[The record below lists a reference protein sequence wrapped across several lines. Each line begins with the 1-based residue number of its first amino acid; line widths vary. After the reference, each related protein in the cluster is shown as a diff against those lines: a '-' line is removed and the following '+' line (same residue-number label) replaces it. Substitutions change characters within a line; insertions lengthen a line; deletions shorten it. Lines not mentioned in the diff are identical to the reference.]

1 MLDYRFSP
9 VGHHCLSL
17 LAYLVRVYASFM
29 SQIHVELLTAEQWA
43 RARELRLASL
53 RDSAHAF
60 GGNLETESVENEA
73 QWRAKFENLN
83 YLVASVDG
91 VDSAIMTVENLKGD
105 FAATAWVGGCW
116 SSPDYRG
123 VGLLKA
129 MMKFVDEHAKEKG
142 WQRQGLGVW
151 EDNYPAIAAYEK
163 LGFVAMGEP
172 KLSTRVANKFYIRM
186 IREAA
191 NL

>member
-1 MLDYRFSP
+1 
-9 VGHHCLSL
+9 
-17 LAYLVRVYASFM
+17 M
-29 SQIHVELLTAEQWA
+29 SQIKVELLNADQWA
-43 RARELRLASL
+43 RARELRLDSL
-53 RDSAHAF
+53 RDSAYAF
-60 GGNLETESVENEA
+60 GGNLETESA
-73 QWRAKFENLN
+73 QSESEWRAKFENLN

-91 VDSAIMTVENLKGD
+91 VDSAIMTVENLKSD

-123 VGLLKA
+123 VGLLRA
-129 MMKFVDEHAKEKG
+129 MMNFVDEHAKEKG

-172 KLSTRVANKFYIRM
+172 KPSTRVNNKFYIRM

>member
-1 MLDYRFSP
+1 
-9 VGHHCLSL
+9 
-17 LAYLVRVYASFM
+17 M
-29 SQIHVELLTAEQWA
+29 SQIKVELLTADQWA
-43 RARELRLASL
+43 RARELRLDSL
-53 RDSAHAF
+53 RDSAYAF
-60 GGNLETESVENEA
+60 GGNLETESA
-73 QWRAKFENLN
+73 QSEFEWRAKFENLS

-123 VGLLKA
+123 VGLLRA

-186 IREAA
+186 IREVV

>member
-1 MLDYRFSP
+1 
-9 VGHHCLSL
+9 
-17 LAYLVRVYASFM
+17 M
-29 SQIHVELLTAEQWA
+29 SQIKVELLTADQWA
-43 RARELRLASL
+43 RARELRLDSL

-105 FAATAWVGGCW
+105 FDATAWVGGCW
-116 SSPDYRG
+116 SSPEYRG

>member
-1 MLDYRFSP
+1 
-9 VGHHCLSL
+9 
-17 LAYLVRVYASFM
+17 M
-29 SQIHVELLTAEQWA
+29 SQIKIELLIAEQWA

-60 GGNLETESVENEA
+60 GGNLETESA
-73 QWRAKFENLN
+73 QSESEWRAKFENLN

-91 VDSAIMTVENLKGD
+91 VDSAIMTVENLRGD
-105 FAATAWVGGCW
+105 FEATARIGGCW
-116 SSPDYRG
+116 SSPEYRG
-123 VGLLKA
+123 VGLLRA
-129 MMKFVDEHAKEKG
+129 MMKFVDEHAQEKG

-151 EDNYPAIAAYEK
+151 EDNYSAIAAYEK
-163 LGFVAMGEP
+163 LDFVAMGEP
-172 KLSTRVANKFYIRM
+172 KPSTRVANKFFIRM

>member
-1 MLDYRFSP
+1 
-9 VGHHCLSL
+9 
-17 LAYLVRVYASFM
+17 M
-29 SQIHVELLTAEQWA
+29 SQIKVELLTAEQWA

-60 GGNLETESVENEA
+60 GGNLETESAHSESE
-73 QWRAKFENLN
+73 WRAKFENLN
-83 YLVASVDG
+83 YVVALVDG

-105 FAATAWVGGCW
+105 FGATAWVGGCW
-116 SSPDYRG
+116 SSPQYRG

-129 MMKFVDEHAKEKG
+129 MMKFVDEHAQEKG

-151 EDNYPAIAAYEK
+151 EDNFSAIAAYEK
-163 LGFVAMGEP
+163 LDFVVMGQP

-186 IREAA
+186 IRETA

>member
-1 MLDYRFSP
+1 
-9 VGHHCLSL
+9 
-17 LAYLVRVYASFM
+17 M
-29 SQIHVELLTAEQWA
+29 SQIAVELLTVEHWA

-60 GGNLETESVENEA
+60 GGNLETESAHSETE
-73 QWRAKFENLN
+73 WRAKFASLN
-83 YLVASVDG
+83 YLAASVDG

-116 SSPDYRG
+116 SSPEYRG
-123 VGLLKA
+123 VGLLRA
-129 MMKFVDEHAKEKG
+129 MFKFVDQHAQEMG

-151 EDNYPAIAAYEK
+151 EDNYSAIAAYEK

-172 KLSTRVANKFYIRM
+172 QLSTRVANKFYIRM
-186 IREAA
+186 IRDATKG
-191 NL
+191 

>member
-1 MLDYRFSP
+1 
-9 VGHHCLSL
+9 
-17 LAYLVRVYASFM
+17 M
-29 SQIHVELLTAEQWA
+29 SQIKVELLTADQWA
-43 RARELRLASL
+43 RARELRLDSL

-91 VDSAIMTVENLKGD
+91 VDSAIMTVENLSGD
-105 FAATAWVGGCW
+105 FGATAWVGGCW
-116 SSPDYRG
+116 SSPEYRG

-129 MMKFVDEHAKEKG
+129 MLKFVDEHAQEKG

>member
-1 MLDYRFSP
+1 M
-9 VGHHCLSL
+9 G
-17 LAYLVRVYASFM
+17 
-29 SQIHVELLTAEQWA
+29 QIQVELLTAEQWA
-43 RARELRLASL
+43 RAKELRLASL

-60 GGNLETESVENEA
+60 GGNLETESALSESE
-73 QWRAKFENLN
+73 WRANFEKLN
-83 YLVASVDG
+83 YIVASVDG
-91 VDSAIMTVENLKGD
+91 IDSAIMTVENLKGD
-105 FAATAWVGGCW
+105 FGATAWVGGCW
-116 SSPDYRG
+116 SSPEHRG
-123 VGLLKA
+123 VGLLRA
-129 MMKFVDEHAKEKG
+129 MMKFVDEHAQEKG

>member
-1 MLDYRFSP
+1 MLDYRLSP
-9 VGHHCLSL
+9 VGHYCSSL
-17 LAYLVRVYASFM
+17 LTPKVRVYDQAVN
-29 SQIHVELLTAEQWA
+29 IRVELLTAEQWA

-60 GGNLETESVENEA
+60 GGNLETESA
-73 QWRAKFENLN
+73 QSESEWRAKFENLN

-91 VDSAIMTVENLKGD
+91 IDSAIMTVENLKGD
-105 FAATAWVGGCW
+105 FGATAWVGGCW
-116 SSPDYRG
+116 SSPEYRG
-123 VGLLKA
+123 IGLLRA
-129 MMKFVDEHAKEKG
+129 MFKFLDVNAKEMG

-151 EDNYPAIAAYEK
+151 EDNYSAIAAYEK
-163 LGFVAMGEP
+163 LNFVAMGEP
-172 KLSTRVANKFYIRM
+172 KPSTRVANKFYIRM

>member
-1 MLDYRFSP
+1 
-9 VGHHCLSL
+9 
-17 LAYLVRVYASFM
+17 M
-29 SQIHVELLTAEQWA
+29 SQIKVELLTADQWA
-43 RARELRLASL
+43 RARELRLDSL
-53 RDSAHAF
+53 RDSAYAF
-60 GGNLETESVENEA
+60 GGNLETESA
-73 QWRAKFENLN
+73 QSESEWRAKFENLN

-105 FAATAWVGGCW
+105 FDATAWVGGCW
-116 SSPDYRG
+116 SSPEYRG

-151 EDNYPAIAAYEK
+151 EDNYPAITAYEK

-186 IREAA
+186 IRDGA

>member
-1 MLDYRFSP
+1 M
-9 VGHHCLSL
+9 G
-17 LAYLVRVYASFM
+17 
-29 SQIHVELLTAEQWA
+29 QIQVELLTAEQWA
-43 RARELRLASL
+43 RAKELRLASL

-60 GGNLETESVENEA
+60 GGNLETESALSESE
-73 QWRAKFENLN
+73 WRANFEKLN
-83 YLVASVDG
+83 YIVASVDG

-105 FAATAWVGGCW
+105 FGATAWVGGCW
-116 SSPDYRG
+116 SSPEYRG

-129 MMKFVDEHAKEKG
+129 MIKFVDEHAQEKG

-163 LGFVAMGEP
+163 LAFVAMGEP

-186 IREAA
+186 IRDAA
-191 NL
+191 I

>member
-1 MLDYRFSP
+1 MNIK
-9 VGHHCLSL
+9 VK
-17 LAYLVRVYASFM
+17 
-29 SQIHVELLTAEQWA
+29 LLTADQWV

-60 GGNLETESVENEA
+60 GGNLETESAHSESE
-73 QWRAKFENLN
+73 WRAKFENLN
-83 YLVASVDG
+83 YVVASVDG

-105 FAATAWVGGCW
+105 FGATAWVGGCW
-116 SSPDYRG
+116 SSPQYRG

-129 MMKFVDEHAKEKG
+129 MMKFVDEHAQEKG

-151 EDNYPAIAAYEK
+151 EDNFSAIAAYEK
-163 LGFVAMGEP
+163 LDFVAMGEP

-186 IREAA
+186 IRETA